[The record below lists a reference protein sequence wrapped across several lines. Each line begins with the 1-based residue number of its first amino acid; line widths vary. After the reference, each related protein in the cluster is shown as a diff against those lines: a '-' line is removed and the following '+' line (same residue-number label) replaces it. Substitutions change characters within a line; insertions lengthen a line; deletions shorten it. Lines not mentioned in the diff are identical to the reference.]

1 MSDEKKTIILNVTW
15 LKKNPIFRKAM
26 VSLVLGYVFVFSIN
40 FFDVRFQILV
50 WAPEMSQNEA
60 QRIYI
65 VNQNISTTM
74 KYYELIDKVYNSST
88 LLNEGEQD
96 NESYL
101 QDYISLHE
109 PLCDMEEIVPIHKLR
124 ISPSYFRE
132 VKMDDILCFEGGS
145 HRYYLSNFLGSYEHN
160 ENILKRIFG
169 YTSCLS
175 RLHNHGSQYNDRFIG
190 SQFRN
195 PLNKMYFSMLLSFY
209 DWYYII
215 LFASIIFV
223 FWIFFKKYKL
233 RIK

>member
-26 VSLVLGYVFVFSIN
+26 VSLVLGYFLVFSIN

-50 WAPEMSQNEA
+50 WAPEMYQNEA
-60 QRIYI
+60 QRVYI

-74 KYYELIDKVYNSST
+74 KYYQLNDKIYNLLVEDLRKGIIDY
-88 LLNEGEQD
+88 
-96 NESYL
+96 ESIY
-101 QDYISLHE
+101 E

-124 ISPSYFRE
+124 INPSYFRE
-132 VKMDDILCFEGGS
+132 VKMDDILCFEGGT
-145 HRYYLSNFLGSYEHN
+145 HRYYLSDFLSSYEHN
-160 ENILKRIFG
+160 KNILKRIFG
-169 YTSCLS
+169 NTSCLS
-175 RLHNHGSQYNDRFIG
+175 RLHKHGSQYNGRFIG